1 MTIQLFLADDHAIL
15 REGLRSLLEAYADLR
30 VIGEAADGRQT
41 VQQTL
46 RLHPEVVVMDIVMP
60 ELNGIEAAQQIRQA
74 APASRVIILSMYA
87 TAEHIQRA
95 FHAGARGYV
104 LKESVG
110 TELVDAIRAVHAG
123 RRYLSPQI
131 TDIAL
136 DSLGR
141 LPASPANPLELL
153 SAREREVLQL
163 VVEGQSSAEIA
174 DRLSLSPKTVET
186 YRVRLMRKLNLHDL
200 PNLIRFAI
208 QHGLTSLQ

>member
-1 MTIQLFLADDHAIL
+1 MTIQIFLADDHAIL
-15 REGLRSLLEAYADLR
+15 RDGLRSLLETYADLR
-30 VIGEAADGRQT
+30 VVGEAADGRQT

-74 APASRVIILSMYA
+74 APASQVIILSMYA
-87 TAEHIQRA
+87 TTEHIQRA
-95 FHAGARGYV
+95 FQAGARGYV

-110 TELVDAIRAVHAG
+110 TELVEAIRTVHAG

-131 TDIAL
+131 TDVSLESL
-136 DSLGR
+136 DHLSSSL
-141 LPASPANPLELL
+141 ANPLDLL

-174 DRLSLSPKTVET
+174 VRLSLSPKTVET
-186 YRVRLMRKLNLHDL
+186 YRVRLMRKLNLRDL
-200 PNLIRFAI
+200 PALIRFSI
-208 QHGLTSLQ
+208 QHGLTPLQ